1 MAQLVK
7 NLPAMQETWVQS
19 LGWDDPLEKG
29 MAIHFSTL
37 AWRIPWTEETV
48 RLRFELDI
56 LEISLVILWWRLHA
70 PNSEIMDSL
79 PGQGT
84 KMGSWTRLIDF
95 HFYFLFPYSFS
106 EEIKIYIVLFLS
118 SEYLTNQFLKFLLV
132 VISLIP
138 LTQNKHFPLFSP
150 LIPSPHSSI
159 SLACTLTAQYQFWL
173 VISKSF

>member
-1 MAQLVK
+1 
-7 NLPAMQETWVQS
+7 
-19 LGWDDPLEKG
+19 
-29 MAIHFSTL
+29 
-37 AWRIPWTEETV
+37 
-48 RLRFELDI
+48 
-56 LEISLVILWWRLHA
+56 
-70 PNSEIMDSL
+70 MDSL

-159 SLACTLTAQYQFWL
+159 SLACTLTAQYQF
-173 VISKSF
+173 